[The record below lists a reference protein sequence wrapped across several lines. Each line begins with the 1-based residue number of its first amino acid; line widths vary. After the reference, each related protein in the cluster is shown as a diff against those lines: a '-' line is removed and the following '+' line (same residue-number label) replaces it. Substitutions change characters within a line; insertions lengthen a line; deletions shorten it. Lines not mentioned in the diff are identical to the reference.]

1 MSGNYI
7 HVLDRLVNTPLL
19 ITSEKLDVIT
29 SAVSLRLLADARL
42 DSYELTP
49 QNAVREAPVPAI
61 AVIPVYGSLVNKNG
75 AGASGMTSYQRIKSQ
90 INSAMSDGIKHIVFD
105 VSSPGGEAAGAF
117 PLADY
122 ISSLPSKGISTYG
135 FTDSQAASGGYI
147 IFAAC
152 QYTFA
157 TDIADIGSIGA
168 VMSLVDVTEA
178 DKQDGIKYTILRSKE
193 AKAAYNPH
201 EKLTDKVTKQLVAK
215 LETLDTKFNNTMVS
229 FRNGKLTMETITDL
243 AGQTVDATTG
253 LSLGLVDNIVTGIE
267 DVFDFALSSK
277 PVTVTNSEVLPTDV
291 SKTKTNEVTKMSDA
305 NIAEKLIA
313 LQSEVE
319 SLKASQT
326 LEVAKAKQEE
336 RNRCVGVI
344 TSGATFNVSSEM
356 VTKAITK
363 GWSLDMV
370 ADMFTE
376 LAEKAD
382 VTTAVTVAASPV
394 SSADSIAISD
404 LQKLAS
410 SSNEAEKVIA
420 GGALSVDDVVKAM
433 AAFGGN

>member
-1 MSGNYI
+1 MSNYI

-29 SAVSLRLLADARL
+29 SAVSLRLLADAKL
-42 DSYELTP
+42 DSYEVTP
-49 QNAVREAPVPAI
+49 QNAVREAPIPQI

-90 INSAMSDGIKHIVFD
+90 INSALSDGIKHIVFD

-117 PLADY
+117 PLSDY
-122 ISSLPSKGISTYG
+122 IQSLPSKGVSTYG

-147 IFAAC
+147 IFASC
-152 QYTFA
+152 QHTFA

-168 VMSLVDVTEA
+168 VMTLVDVTEA

-193 AKAAYNPH
+193 DKAGYNPH
-201 EKLTDKVTKQLVAK
+201 EKLTDKVTKQLLSK
-215 LETLDTKFNNTMVS
+215 LETLDTKFNNAMVAS
-229 FRNGKLTMETITDL
+229 RKNKLTMQTITDL
-243 AGQTVDATTG
+243 GGQTVDATAG
-253 LSLGLVDNIVTGIE
+253 LSLGLVDNIVVGIE
-267 DVFDFALSSK
+267 DVFTFALSTTQSY
-277 PVTVTNSEVLPTDV
+277 SEVLPTDV
-291 SKTKTNEVTKMSDA
+291 STKPNKEVKQMSEA
-305 NIAEKLIA
+305 NLAEKLVA
-313 LQSEVE
+313 LQTEVE
-319 SLKASQT
+319 SLRASQT

-382 VTTAVTVAASPV
+382 TDTAVKAGAAPVA
-394 SSADSIAISD
+394 SADAAIAAE
-404 LQKLAS
+404 LA
-410 SSNEAEKVIA
+410 AQQAKA
-420 GGALSVDDVVKAM
+420 ALSFDEQVALGMKQLADEPT
-433 AAFGGN
+433 AFAGVM

>member
-19 ITSEKLDVIT
+19 ITSDKLDVIT
-29 SAVSLRLLADARL
+29 SAVSLRLLSDARL
-42 DSYELTP
+42 DSYEATP
-49 QNAVREAPVPAI
+49 QNAVRDTPAPQI

-90 INSAMSDGIKHIVFD
+90 INSSMAEGIKHIVFD

-117 PLADY
+117 PLSDY
-122 ISSLPSKGISTYG
+122 IASLPSKGISTYG

-152 QYTFA
+152 QHTFA

-168 VMSLVDVTEA
+168 VMTLVDVTEA

-193 AKAAYNPH
+193 AKAGYNPH
-201 EKLTDKVTKQLVAK
+201 EALTDKVTKQLISK
-215 LETLDTKFNNTMVS
+215 LDTLDTKFNNAMVTA
-229 FRNGKLTMETITDL
+229 RNGKLSMETITNL
-243 AGQTVDATTG
+243 AGQTVDATAG
-253 LSLGLVDNIVTGIE
+253 LPLGLVDNIVTGIE
-267 DVFDFALSSK
+267 DVFSFALSNK
-277 PVTVTNSEVLPTDV
+277 PITVPNSGVLPTDI
-291 SKTKTNEVTKMSDA
+291 STKNNGVTKMSDA
-305 NIAEKLIA
+305 NIAEKLVA

-344 TSGATFNVSSEM
+344 TSGATFGVSPEM

-376 LAEKAD
+376 LAEKEDTATAIKAGAAP
-382 VTTAVTVAASPV
+382 VT
-394 SSADSIAISD
+394 SADASMLVE

-410 SSNEAEKVIA
+410 ASSEPEKVIA
-420 GGALSVDDVVKAM
+420 GGQLSVDDVVKAM
-433 AAFGGN
+433 AEMGGL